1 MPPVTSSRR
10 LAAVLLGLSLT
21 MAGCAGSPLGAS
33 LQESLEADPQLAENP
48 PFEQGSAAASTPTNG
63 EAGSTPGASESSGGS
78 ERADDTRPAESGTR
92 PSRPAAS
99 ADSPP
104 SGAELAQVPEELRSY
119 VGDLLALGLLTSSP
133 APGGSGGPSDPAS
146 DGRFQP
152 NQIITRSDYAHW
164 LLAAN
169 NQFYADQPEKRIRA
183 GVSSA
188 TPAFKDVPPTHP
200 DFAAIQGLAE
210 AGLIPSA
217 LAGNSTAVNF
227 RPEDPLTRKDLILWK
242 VPLDT
247 REALPAATAEAAK
260 ERWGFQDADKIE
272 PLALRAVVA
281 DYQNGEFANIRRAFG
296 YTTLFQPDKGVTQAE
311 AAAVLWRFG
320 SLTEGVSAA
329 QVRQS
334 DQAPAA
340 PEPEPS
346 QPNRQPASSR

>member
-1 MPPVTSSRR
+1 MF
-10 LAAVLLGLSLT
+10 LGLSLT
-21 MAGCAGSPLGAS
+21 LAGCAGNPLGAS
-33 LQESLEADPQLAENP
+33 LQQSLEADPQLAENS
-48 PFEQGSAAASTPTNG
+48 PFGQSSPEEGASTPTSS
-63 EAGSTPGASESSGGS
+63 EAGSTPLASDPASESSK
-78 ERADDTRPAESGTR
+78 DTGPTAPATSSSR
-92 PSRPAAS
+92 PSSPARSSPS
-99 ADSPP
+99 A
-104 SGAELAQVPEELRSY
+104 AELAQVPEELRSY
-119 VGDLLALGLLTSSP
+119 VRDMLALDLLTPSP
-133 APGGSGGPSDPAS
+133 APGSDNASNSGS
-146 DGRFQP
+146 FQP

-169 NQFYADQPEKRIRA
+169 NQFYADQPDKRIRA

-188 TPAFKDVPPTHP
+188 TPAFKDVPPSHP

-227 RPEDPLTRKDLILWK
+227 RPEEPLTRKDLILWK
-242 VPLDT
+242 IPLDT
-247 REALPAATAEAAK
+247 REGLPTTTVEAVK
-260 ERWGFQDADKIE
+260 ESWGFQDADKIE

-329 QVRQS
+329 PGQQENK
-334 DQAPAA
+334 APAA
-340 PEPEPS
+340 ADPEPS
-346 QPNRQPASSR
+346 PPPRQPASSR